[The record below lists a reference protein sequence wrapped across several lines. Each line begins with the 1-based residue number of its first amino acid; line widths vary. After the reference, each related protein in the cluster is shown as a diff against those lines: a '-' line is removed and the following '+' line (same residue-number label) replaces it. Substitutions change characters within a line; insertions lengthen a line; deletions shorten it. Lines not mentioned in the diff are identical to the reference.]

1 MDRAHWFLGA
11 CIGLGL
17 GFGGWF
23 IGAGISSFS
32 ANDRHVS
39 VKGLAEQ
46 EVMADRAVW
55 PITFIAASNDFAEA
69 RKNLASAR
77 SATLSFLETHKIGV
91 TDVELQGLRIQDQ
104 LAKTYTSQNV
114 ALRYLLQ
121 QTVLVRTDNVL
132 AVAGAAQNIGDLLDK
147 GVLLGNIDGYEAA
160 NSPQYLYTKLNDI
173 KPAMIGLATANARS
187 AAQKFADDAG
197 TSIEGILTA
206 YQGRFEIL
214 PADSAAGLS
223 EATQIHKKVR
233 VVTTLDYVLGQ

>member
-1 MDRAHWFLGA
+1 MERTHWFLGG
-11 CIGLGL
+11 CVGLGL
-17 GFGGWF
+17 TLGGWF
-23 IGAGISSFS
+23 IGSGISSFS

-69 RKNLASAR
+69 RQSLSSAR
-77 SATLSFLETHKIGV
+77 SATLSFLEAYKIGV
-91 TDVELQGLRIQDQ
+91 ADVELQGLRIQDQ
-104 LAKTYTSQNV
+104 LAKTYTPQNV

-121 QTVLVRTDNVL
+121 QTVLVRTANVL
-132 AVAGAAQNIGDLLDK
+132 AVASAAQNIDDLLDK
-147 GVLLGNIDGYEAA
+147 GVLLGNIDGYQAA

-197 TSIEGILTA
+197 TSIDGILTA
-206 YQGRFEIL
+206 SQGRFEIL
-214 PADSAAGLS
+214 PADNTAGLS
-223 EATQIHKKVR
+223 EAMQIHKKVR
-233 VVTTLDYVLGQ
+233 VVTTLDYVLGR